1 MGFSEKAQV
10 VEGGFESSSL
20 SSSDASNNKKR
31 VIAGITL
38 RAPLKTINTA
48 ERSSGGRGYDDEE
61 ETTEECLTT
70 PTGEESRIP
79 PISTCPPAPRK
90 PKPPS
95 AASAFRCKYRH
106 GVNKFFTPPDLDTV
120 FIRHVE
126 RAS

>member
-10 VEGGFESSSL
+10 VEGGFESSS
-20 SSSDASNNKKR
+20 SSSTSNASNKKW
-31 VIAGITL
+31 VIAGISL
-38 RAPLKTINTA
+38 RGPLKPIYTA
-48 ERSSGGRGYDDEE
+48 EKDREDDDE
-61 ETTEECLTT
+61 TEECLTT

-79 PISTCPPAPRK
+79 PPSTCPPAPRK
-90 PKPPS
+90 PKPP
-95 AASAFRCKYRH
+95 ASSFKCKYRR

>member
-38 RAPLKTINTA
+38 RAPLKPIHTA
-48 ERSSGGRGYDDEE
+48 EKSSGRGYDDDEE
-61 ETTEECLTT
+61 TEECLMT

-95 AASAFRCKYRH
+95 PASAFRCKYRR
-106 GVNKFFTPPDLDTV
+106 GVNKFFTPPDLETV